1 MSGRPHA
8 KPTVGSGAPAQ
19 INEAAG
25 ASNTNGRGRVRDRIP
40 PVQLDMSP
48 VLPSSAKEAD
58 GDGWARA
65 QEELNGLN
73 EMMKRQMELIMVCES
88 YYIFI
93 VFSSKCLSWP
103 CVNFRSDWY
112 PLPWF
117 KSVLFPRPWN
127 PPSPWSSCPTLSV
140 FQCGLIVT
148 SIAQRKGEER
158 ANATAD
164 QIHKLKADVEQL
176 SRAKKSL
183 DGRVSELEGA
193 QKNLLQDKD
202 RLMAQLRTLNG
213 EKQVL
218 VAKVTKLEDS
228 VKAKDSIVA
237 REGATK
243 KSLED
248 KLQFATKKA
257 AEDQTRFKTELWGAK
272 KEQEGLQV
280 EYLKV
285 QQERDDLK
293 DDVKYLEEQYHVWDK
308 KNNAVIKAWEDRY
321 YKLAKALGDPGKILA
336 EVTRQLVENNK
347 LLEHLNLSDV
357 RENK

>member
-1 MSGRPHA
+1 M
-8 KPTVGSGAPAQ
+8 
-19 INEAAG
+19 
-25 ASNTNGRGRVRDRIP
+25 
-40 PVQLDMSP
+40 
-48 VLPSSAKEAD
+48 
-58 GDGWARA
+58 
-65 QEELNGLN
+65 
-73 EMMKRQMELIMVCES
+73 
-88 YYIFI
+88 
-93 VFSSKCLSWP
+93 
-103 CVNFRSDWY
+103 
-112 PLPWF
+112 
-117 KSVLFPRPWN
+117 
-127 PPSPWSSCPTLSV
+127 
-140 FQCGLIVT
+140 
-148 SIAQRKGEER
+148 
-158 ANATAD
+158 
-164 QIHKLKADVEQL
+164 EQL

-237 REGATK
+237 REGATR

-257 AEDQTRFKTELWGAK
+257 AEDQTRLKTELWGAK

-285 QQERDDLK
+285 QQERDDLE

-357 RENK
+357 REKK